1 MGKSSV
7 SPNLQD
13 KLVQRQEVQIGHV
26 RCVLSHPLKMV
37 ADLRPMGS
45 TWPLGPVAAH
55 FAMSLTPEAT
65 KAICAWLDLLL
76 VWNAKLDLTAA
87 RTKEELLDLML
98 ADAFALS
105 VRIPQGVQVVDVG
118 VGAGAPGLALAIVR
132 PDLRVT
138 LVEPLAKRTAFLRT
152 CLGHLDRLDVTIQ
165 RMKGDQLATQSPG
178 AFDVAISRA
187 TLSPPEWLALGTRL
201 VRTGGDVWVLLARD
215 APPDPGKTSLEEDAS
230 YTLPAAGSSRRAVR
244 YRV

>member
-1 MGKSSV
+1 
-7 SPNLQD
+7 
-13 KLVQRQEVQIGHV
+13 
-26 RCVLSHPLKMV
+26 MV

-55 FAMSLTPEAT
+55 FSVTLSPEAE
-65 KAICAWLDLLL
+65 KALATWLDLLV

-87 RTKEELLDLML
+87 RSQAELLDLML

-105 VRIPQGVQVVDVG
+105 VRLPQGVSVVDVG

-152 CLGHLDRLDVTIQ
+152 CLGHLDRLDVSIQ
-165 RMKGDQLATQSPG
+165 RMKGDQLATQSPN

-187 TLSPPEWLALGTRL
+187 TLPPPDWLALGARL
-201 VRTGGDVWVLLARD
+201 VRPGGEVYVLLARD
-215 APPDPGKTSLEEDAS
+215 EPPEAGKTSLEEDVS
-230 YTLPAAGSSRRAVR
+230 YTWPNAGSVRRAVR
-244 YRV
+244 YRVAE